1 MPTPRGWGLLAAA
14 LGASVGS
21 RLVGSSEL
29 AIAAQAAVLLVLLA
43 VAATWLLSADID
55 VRRHVIPRRLFFDA
69 EGTVELHLRNF
80 GRLPTPIV
88 QVVDPAPSVLAVAN
102 RFVVSPLR
110 HGRAVVLRYRLHAS
124 QRGVFAVG
132 PTRLL
137 LRDPFG
143 LAARRILLDNE
154 EKVVVYPPV
163 WRLPPGLPLGSALTA
178 TSGRTRPAP
187 TGEELAGV
195 REYVRGDDL
204 RQVHWRTTARRGEL
218 FVRQNEAPW
227 APRGTVLLDTR
238 TSSHGGTGAAASIE
252 AAVAAAASAV
262 HHLTDRGLAVQL
274 AVEPDDLRRSAM
286 PWELTLEQLAKVT
299 LRREVDVDGLLQRLS
314 RAHGLGTLVA
324 VVGIPSMAELRS
336 LVRAGRAYGM
346 RAAMLIDG
354 RSFGRSGHEPEA
366 AIAAE
371 AALRRASWRV
381 AVLSGGDRIDHAWAR
396 LAAQRPGAARVAQPP
411 PSPPPDRA
419 VAS

>member
-14 LGASVGS
+14 LGASFGS

-29 AIAAQAAVLLVLLA
+29 AIAAQAAVLLVLLS
-43 VAATWLLSADID
+43 VAATWLLSAVID
-55 VRRHVIPRRLFFDA
+55 VRRHVIPRRLFYDA
-69 EGTVELHLRNF
+69 EGTVELHLRNL
-80 GRLPTPIV
+80 GRLPTPIL
-88 QVVDPAPSVLAVAN
+88 QVVDPAPSVLAAAN

-110 HGRAVVLRYRLHAS
+110 YGRTVVLRYRLHAR
-124 QRGVFAVG
+124 QRGVFALG

-143 LAARRILLDNE
+143 LAARRVTLSNE

-178 TSGRTRPAP
+178 TNGRTRPAAH
-187 TGEELAGV
+187 GDELAGV
-195 REYVRGDDL
+195 RKYVRGDDL

-238 TSSHGGTGAAASIE
+238 TSSHGGVGAAASIE
-252 AAVAAAASAV
+252 AAVAAAASSV

-274 AVEPDDLRRSAM
+274 ATEPDDLRRSEM
-286 PWELTLEQLAKVT
+286 PWELTLERLAQVT
-299 LRREVDVDGLLQRLS
+299 LRRDVDFDGLLQRLA

-324 VVGIPSMAELRS
+324 IVGIPSMIELRA
-336 LVRAGRAYGM
+336 LVRAGRGFGL
-346 RAAMLIDG
+346 RAAMLVDG
-354 RSFGRSGHEPEA
+354 ASFGRTGQDPEA
-366 AIAAE
+366 AAAAE
-371 AALRRASWRV
+371 AALRRANWRV
-381 AVLSGGDRIDHAWAR
+381 AVLAGGDRIDHVWAR
-396 LAAQRPGAARVAQPP
+396 LAAQRPGAARIAQPP
-411 PSPPPDRA
+411 TGRPRTE
-419 VAS
+419 VAT